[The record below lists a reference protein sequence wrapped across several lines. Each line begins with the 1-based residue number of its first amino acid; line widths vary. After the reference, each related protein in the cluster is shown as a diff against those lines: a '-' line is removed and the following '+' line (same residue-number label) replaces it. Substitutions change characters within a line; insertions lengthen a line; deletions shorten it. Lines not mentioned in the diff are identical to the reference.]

1 MKKRILIAFSFLFFT
16 VVAFAQTYTNKQDVL
31 NGIDVNIKS
40 NPSSPL
46 RGATLN
52 AILKGVLNYAVDSAT
67 YKTTN
72 QAANDYVTIKIKSDT
87 TYLPL
92 LQPKTKTD
100 FEITD
105 LSKGVILKS
114 PNGNRWRLTINND
127 GSISSSSL

>member
-1 MKKRILIAFSFLFFT
+1 MKKTILIALSFLFFT
-16 VVAFAQTYTNKQDVL
+16 VTTFAQTYTNKQDVL
-31 NGIDVNIKS
+31 NGIDLNIKS

-52 AILKGVLNYAVDSAT
+52 AILKGVINYAADSTT
-67 YKTTN
+67 YKTTT

-92 LQPKTKTD
+92 IQPRTRTD